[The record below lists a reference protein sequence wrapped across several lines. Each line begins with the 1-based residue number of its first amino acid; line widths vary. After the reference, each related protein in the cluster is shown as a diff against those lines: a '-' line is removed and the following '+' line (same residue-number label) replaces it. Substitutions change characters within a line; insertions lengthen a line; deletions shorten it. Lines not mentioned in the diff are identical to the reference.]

1 MVAKIVAQIGELDDR
16 VTLFAEHGGH
26 RVEMARG
33 DAGMELAR
41 VLIAAGYD
49 PASEYETARGERT
62 ALRYSTLAYA
72 ASLRVIETKDGK
84 SPPRIVKYRPYPH
97 EED

>member
-1 MVAKIVAQIGELDDR
+1 MVAKIVAQIGELEDR

-26 RVEMARG
+26 RVQMARG
-33 DAGMELAR
+33 DAGMALAR
-41 VLIAAGYD
+41 VLIAARYD

-62 ALRYSTLAYA
+62 ALHYSSLAYA
-72 ASLRVIETKDGK
+72 ASLMVVEPKDGK
-84 SPPRIVKYRPYPH
+84 SPPRIVKYRPYPR